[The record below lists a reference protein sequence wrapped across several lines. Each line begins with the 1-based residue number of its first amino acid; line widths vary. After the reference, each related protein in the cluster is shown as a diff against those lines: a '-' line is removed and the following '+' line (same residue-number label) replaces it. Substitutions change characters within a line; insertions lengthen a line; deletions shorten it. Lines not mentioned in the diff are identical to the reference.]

1 MTAGSAP
8 LCLSAAGSAPITSA
22 SPPALA
28 HGGISAAT
36 IAIFTFSPMIF
47 LAFSPRTTWARVQRE
62 VRRKSNDCKE
72 RLRTTTTTTAKKSA
86 CLGDL
91 RRGPRVGHRERLAQG
106 FGRVLRRHR
115 VDIEARA
122 D

>member
-28 HGGISAAT
+28 HGVISAAT

-47 LAFSPRTTWARVQRE
+47 LPPLRE
-62 VRRKSNDCKE
+62 LHGREFRGKCEEKA
-72 RLRTTTTTTAKKSA
+72 TTAKN
-86 CLGDL
+86 DY
-91 RRGPRVGHRERLAQG
+91 ERLHRLLRTQLALATCG
-106 FGRVLRRHR
+106 AGRASVIASASRKASAAFSGGTGL
-115 VDIEARA
+115 I
-122 D
+122 